1 MRRNRIILAV
11 LWLLSLLAI
20 SFYGG
25 AVSYGLFTFFS
36 LIPAAALLYILAVRA
51 FFRIYQEID
60 GRDITANR
68 PSVFYYTLQ
77 NESLIAFSGVRVMF
91 YSSFSTISDVS
102 DLFEYGLLPKSGIKK
117 HTGIVCR
124 YRGEYEVGIK
134 KVVITDFLRL
144 FSITYNNRE
153 PFTVTVRPD
162 IVHLD
167 RLRDVDDLS
176 SSADS
181 ASAQKSMPDVLSRQY
196 VPGDDVRM
204 INWKVSAAKGELMTR
219 DIVGVGQRG
228 IGIIMD
234 PKRYGKKKEDYLPF
248 ENRMLEILI
257 ALTLFYCKKNIPVNL
272 FHTME
277 QDNKNVVEMGDFE
290 VFYQRIS
297 EYYFDDSAD
306 PALFFDRVLKRGD
319 IFEQRYVFLILREW
333 DESLEELVES
343 FSRRSIPVK
352 VYLVTGDGSLLHH
365 SVTGDGS
372 LLHRDPSA
380 FHAEAESKRNR
391 EPSPRYAKRNR
402 EPSPCYREPSPR
414 YASAQYT
421 QVPVDVPLP
430 EVM

>member
-25 AVSYGLFTFFS
+25 AVSYGLFAFFS
-36 LIPAAALLYILAVRA
+36 LVPAAALLYILAVRA

-60 GRDITANR
+60 GRDITADR

-77 NESLIAFSGVRVMF
+77 NESLIAFSGVRLMF
-91 YSSFSTISDVS
+91 FSSFSTISDAS
-102 DLFEYGLLPKSGIKK
+102 DQTEYELLPKSGIRK

-153 PFTVTVRPD
+153 PFTVTVKPD
-162 IVHLD
+162 IVNLD

-176 SSADS
+176 SSAES
-181 ASAQKSMPDVLSRQY
+181 AEVQKSAPDVLSRQY

-204 INWKVSAAKGELMTR
+204 INWKLSAAKGELMTR
-219 DIVGVGQRG
+219 DIAGVGQRG

-257 ALTLFYCKKNIPVNL
+257 ALTLFYCKKHIPVNL
-272 FHTME
+272 FHTTE
-277 QDNKNVVEMGDFE
+277 PDNKNVVEMGSFD

-297 EYYFDDSAD
+297 EFYFDDEAD
-306 PALFFDRVLKRGD
+306 PALLFDRVLKRGD
-319 IFEQRYVFLILREW
+319 IFEQRYVFLILRKW
-333 DESLEELVES
+333 DESAMDLVERL
-343 FSRRSIPVK
+343 SRRSIPVK
-352 VYLVTGDGSLLHH
+352 VYLVTGDGS
-365 SVTGDGS
+365 V
-372 LLHRDPSA
+372 LHRDPSA
-380 FHAEAESKRNR
+380 FHGEAEP
-391 EPSPRYAKRNR
+391 ERNR
-402 EPSPCYREPSPR
+402 EPSPCY
-414 YASAQYT
+414 T
-421 QVPVDVPLP
+421 VPVDVPLS